1 MKIKHIFAQNFCK
14 FSGAKTIDFDFS
26 DKTVVSGANEA
37 GKSTIKT
44 LIYWIL
50 NCRDENGKEITGIRP
65 HDENGN
71 DLENVETVAAVT
83 FDIDGEEK
91 TLKKVFRQN
100 FNKKNEF
107 VGNVTDY
114 FINDIPKKAT
124 DYSDFINDR
133 IVSDGK
139 LPYCIN
145 AMTLLLKNSTDQ
157 RALLSETFGKY
168 SDMDIC
174 DMFPEFAPLKPIL
187 SDGTIEELKKRCN
200 TQLNGTRGKNGSK
213 GLNDLLDEIPSRIDE
228 VSRQKEDLDFAELE
242 LQKNGILEKIGKL
255 DQMISDSDSML
266 EEERKESAGILEL
279 KFKLSELQNKAND
292 ENVRKRSQLRSGINR
307 LENERFEINS
317 KMRDAT
323 LKKHHLESS
332 ISAKEKERSSLTVKW
347 KQENERVFDDS
358 TLVCSYCGQEYQEE
372 KKEQLKAEFQSHK
385 AEELKRI
392 EEYGMSLKSYIV
404 DGKAEVENLRKRISE
419 LEEKTTEIVDKIKN
433 LTGEYDSI
441 PSTVNISD
449 LEEVKAINKQIEEKE
464 ASMKKENS
472 IDDIRRNYQME
483 RNHLNEELAEVQKTL
498 AKSEI
503 NVRVDERI
511 SELEEEKRNIAQKIA
526 DVQAQLD
533 LLKRLSRK
541 KNELLENDVN
551 EYLEFSTAKL
561 FRPLINGDTEECC
574 DFTYKG
580 EPYGRNL
587 NHGARILTEIDIC
600 RAFQKKNGVSIPIIV
615 DDTES
620 VDDWRI
626 PSVDSQLILLKK
638 TEDKE
643 LTVKGE

>member
-14 FSGAKTIDFDFS
+14 FSGVKTIDFDFS
-26 DKTVVSGANEA
+26 GKTVVSGANEA

-107 VGNVTDY
+107 TGNVTDY

-174 DMFPEFAPLKPIL
+174 DMFPEFAPLKTIL

-242 LQKNGILEKIGKL
+242 LQKNGILEKIEKL
-255 DQMISDSDSML
+255 DQMISDSDSMI
-266 EEERKESAGILEL
+266 EERKKESAGILEL

-292 ENVRKRSQLRSGINR
+292 ENVRKRSQLRSEINR
-307 LENERFEINS
+307 LDNERFGINS
-317 KMRDAT
+317 KMKDAIF
-323 LKKHHLESS
+323 KKDRLESS
-332 ISAKEKERSSLTVKW
+332 ISAKEEQRSNLTIKW

-358 TLVCSYCGQEYQEE
+358 TLVCSYCGQEYPEE

-385 AEELKRI
+385 VEELKRI

-404 DGKAEVENLRKRISE
+404 DGKVEVENLGKRIFE
-419 LEEKTTEIVDKIKN
+419 LKNEFGEIVDKIET
-433 LTGEYDSI
+433 LTAEYDLI
-441 PSTVNISD
+441 PSTVDISD

-464 ASMKKENS
+464 SSMKKENS
-472 IDDIRRNYQME
+472 IDDIRRTYQME

-533 LLKRLSRK
+533 LLKRLSRR

-551 EYLEFSTAKL
+551 EYLEFCTAKL

-638 TEDKE
+638 TSDKE
-643 LTVKGE
+643 LIVKGE

>member
-107 VGNVTDY
+107 TGNVTDY

-124 DYSDFINDR
+124 DYSDFINER

-139 LPYCIN
+139 LPFCIN

-174 DMFPEFAPLKPIL
+174 DMFPEFAPLKSIL

-242 LQKNGILEKIGKL
+242 LQKNGILEKIEKL
-255 DQMISDSDSML
+255 DQMISDSDSMI

-292 ENVRKRSQLRSGINR
+292 ENVRKRSQLGSEINR
-307 LENERFEINS
+307 LDNEKFEINS
-317 KMRDAT
+317 KMKDAIF
-323 LKKHHLESS
+323 KKDRLESS
-332 ISAKEKERSSLTVKW
+332 ISAKEEERSNLTIKW

-358 TLVCSYCGQEYQEE
+358 TLICSYCGQEYPEE
-372 KKEQLKAEFQSHK
+372 KKEQLKAEFQNHK

-404 DGKAEVENLRKRISE
+404 DGKAEVETIGKRISE
-419 LEEKTTEIVDKIKN
+419 LKNEFGEIVDKIET
-433 LTGEYDSI
+433 LTAEYDSI
-441 PSTVNISD
+441 PITVDISD

-464 ASMKKENS
+464 SSMKKENS
-472 IDDIRRNYQME
+472 IDDIRRTYQME

-551 EYLEFSTAKL
+551 EYLEFCTAKL
-561 FRPLINGDTEECC
+561 FRPLINSDTEECC

-600 RAFQKKNGVSIPIIV
+600 RSFQKKNGVSIPIIV

>member
-107 VGNVTDY
+107 VGNATDY

-124 DYSDFINDR
+124 DYSDLINDR

-174 DMFPEFAPLKPIL
+174 DMFPEFVPLKPIL

-255 DQMISDSDSML
+255 DQMISDSDSVL
-266 EEERKESAGILEL
+266 EEERKGSAGILEL

-292 ENVRKRSQLRSGINR
+292 ENVRKRSQLRSEINR

-317 KMRDAT
+317 KMRDTT

-347 KQENERVFDDS
+347 KQEKERVFDDS

-404 DGKAEVENLRKRISE
+404 DGKAEVEILVERIYE
-419 LEEKTTEIVDKIKN
+419 LQEKSAEIVDKIKN

-441 PSTVNISD
+441 PSTVDISD

-464 ASMKKENS
+464 SSMKKENS
-472 IDDIRRNYQME
+472 IDDIRRTYQME

-551 EYLEFSTAKL
+551 EYLEFCTAKL

-643 LTVKGE
+643 LKVKGE

>member
-107 VGNVTDY
+107 TGNVTDY

-124 DYSDFINDR
+124 DYSDFINER

-139 LPYCIN
+139 LPFCIN

-174 DMFPEFAPLKPIL
+174 DMFPEFAPLKSIL

-242 LQKNGILEKIGKL
+242 LQKNGILEKIEKL
-255 DQMISDSDSML
+255 DQMISDSDSMI

-292 ENVRKRSQLRSGINR
+292 ENVRKRSQLGSEINR
-307 LENERFEINS
+307 LDNEKFEINS
-317 KMRDAT
+317 KMKDAIF
-323 LKKHHLESS
+323 KKDRLESS
-332 ISAKEKERSSLTVKW
+332 ISAKEEERSNLTIKW

-358 TLVCSYCGQEYQEE
+358 TLICSYCGQEYPEE
-372 KKEQLKAEFQSHK
+372 KKEQLKAEFQNHK

-404 DGKAEVENLRKRISE
+404 DGKAEVETIGKRISE
-419 LEEKTTEIVDKIKN
+419 LKNEFGEIVDKIET
-433 LTGEYDSI
+433 LTAEYDSI
-441 PSTVNISD
+441 PITVDISD

-464 ASMKKENS
+464 SSMKKENS
-472 IDDIRRNYQME
+472 IDDIRRTYQME

-551 EYLEFSTAKL
+551 EYLEFCTAKL
-561 FRPLINGDTEECC
+561 FRPLINSDTEECC